1 MVSDTVVE
9 EVRDRADLVELC
21 GDYSKLKRTG
31 RTWRGPCPLHG
42 GEGPNFSVDPGRGIF
57 KCFVCGE
64 GGDVF
69 AFFMKHSGFDFPS
82 AVRYVAARVGVEVP
96 DDAPAKPDPHAHLR
110 EVAAFAQEWFAE
122 RLLDEDEGR
131 RARSY
136 LTSRGFTV
144 EDIERFG
151 LGSAPAAWRSLR
163 QAALARGIPEDHL
176 IEIGL
181 LAQSERADEP
191 YDRFRDRL
199 MFTIWDR
206 RDRPIGFG
214 GRTLES
220 GQDQGPKYINSPESP
235 IFRKSEV
242 LFGLNWARHAIRREE
257 KVLVV
262 EGFLDVLALHRV
274 GFENTVAALGT
285 ALTADQSAL
294 IARFGKKAIL
304 LYDSDKAGLRATF
317 RAADRLLAKGV
328 HPLVVTLPPGE
339 DPDSVVRSSGSD
351 GLASLISEAVDVLER
366 KLQILDR
373 RGYLDSIEGKR
384 RALDGILS
392 TLRSVRDEAL
402 LDLYLDVASDR
413 TGVRRETLVHEIAA
427 ERRPNVRPAKERQS
441 SAEARD
447 LRRKAGPDE
456 SAERTLVL
464 LLVRDPGLGARA
476 AELGV
481 TPEHFQSD
489 VWRPL
494 ATSLLKAE
502 PGVSDVPA
510 WVASLP
516 PELVEPVEALLA
528 DPTEIDHAA
537 VVFDAS
543 AGRLLFRR
551 QVDRLDEIDRE
562 LAMTPEDDEQAHELL
577 KEKEGLARV
586 LRDAGVSLSFLRRIS
601 RDSQARRSAEN
612 EMRNDSEYI
621 SQKE

>member
-1 MVSDTVVE
+1 MSDTVVE
-9 EVRDRADLVELC
+9 EVRERADLVELC
-21 GDYSKLKRTG
+21 GEYSKLKRTG

-82 AVRYVAARVGVEVP
+82 AVRHVAARVGIDVP
-96 DDAPAKPDPHAHLR
+96 DDAPARPDPYGHLR

-136 LTSRGFTV
+136 LTSRGFTA
-144 EDIERFG
+144 EDIPRFG
-151 LGSAPAAWRSLR
+151 LGFAPAAWRSLR
-163 QAALARGIPEDHL
+163 QAAAARGIPEDHL
-176 IEIGL
+176 TEIGL

-206 RDRPIGFG
+206 RGRPIGFG
-214 GRTLES
+214 GRALGT
-220 GQDQGPKYINSPESP
+220 GPDKGPKYINSPESP
-235 IFRKSEV
+235 IFKKSEV
-242 LFGLNWARHAIRREE
+242 LFGLNWAQHPIRREE
-257 KVLVV
+257 KVLIV
-262 EGFLDVLALHRV
+262 EGFLDVLALHRA

-285 ALTADQSAL
+285 ALTTEQAAL
-294 IARFGKKAIL
+294 VARFGKKAIL

-317 RAADRLLAKGV
+317 KAADRLLAQGV
-328 HPLVVTLPPGE
+328 HPLVVTLPEGE
-339 DPDSVVRSSGSD
+339 DPDSVVRSGGPE
-351 GLASLISEAVDVLER
+351 GLAALIAEAVDVLER

-373 RGYLDSIEGKR
+373 GGYLDSIEGKR

-392 TLRSVRDEAL
+392 TLRAVREEAL

-427 ERRPNVRPAKERQS
+427 ERQPRVRVERERQA
-441 SAEARD
+441 SATRPD
-447 LRRKAGPDE
+447 VRSRPGPDD
-456 SAERTLVL
+456 SAERTLL
-464 LLVRDPGLGARA
+464 LLQVRDPGLGARA

-481 TPEHFQSD
+481 TPAHFQSD
-489 VWRPL
+489 VWRAL
-494 ATSLLKAE
+494 AERLLERE
-502 PGVSDVPA
+502 PGVEDGRE

-516 PELVEPVEALLA
+516 PELVEPAEGLLA

-537 VVFDAS
+537 DLFDAS
-543 AGRLLFRR
+543 ARRLLFRQ
-551 QVDRLDEIDRE
+551 QVHRLDEIDRE
-562 LAMTPEDDEQAHELL
+562 LTMTPEDGAQARELL
-577 KEKEGLARV
+577 REKENLARV
-586 LRDAGVSLSFLRRIS
+586 LREAGVALSFLRRVS
-601 RDSQARRSAEN
+601 AESQTRRSREH
-612 EMRNDSEYI
+612 ETSGSDYVSH
-621 SQKE
+621 KE